1 MENSLKKNLSW
12 NTLGM
17 ISYNLAIWVFSVL
30 ILRIGG
36 ARESGYY
43 AIASSLG
50 NSFYAISLW
59 GMRSFIVS
67 DQEHHYSYFEY
78 CISRFIAIVISIL
91 LMIVVIL
98 VSHYSIDIILVLVSY
113 TLFKSAEALIE
124 LFECFA
130 QQKLVMDINAKSM
143 LIRGILYILIFF
155 ISLMLT
161 KKAYVSFSL
170 ITICSLLMLY
180 LYNYK
185 KMKNVIV
192 IGKTSDK
199 QNIMNILQ
207 KCFSIMLF
215 ELLAAAN
222 LAIPRLFYER
232 IGSTEAL
239 GIYVSIYTMVIFFQL
254 VINVL
259 IYTFAPYMA
268 KAYTEKKL
276 KEFKKYIAIVL
287 SSTICL
293 GLLAELLVYLIGQPV
308 MRIVFGSEAGSKYSY
323 LYLGIICGITL
334 AFTWLISQI
343 LVILGKNNDQIVSAI
358 VSVLI
363 CFITSYLFIDGM
375 DCNKISIVLILSNMS
390 FVISSFLMM
399 MKKNR
404 GIL

>member
-67 DQEHHYSYFEY
+67 DQEHRYSYFEY

-98 VSHYSIDIILVLVSY
+98 VSNYSIDIILVLVSY

-170 ITICSLLMLY
+170 ITICSLLILY

-185 KMKNVIV
+185 EMKNVII

-207 KCFSIMLF
+207 KCFPIMLF

-268 KAYTEKKL
+268 KAYTEKDL
-276 KEFKKYIAIVL
+276 KKFKKYILIVL
-287 SSTICL
+287 SSTIGL

-308 MRIVFGSEAGSKYSY
+308 MCIVFGSEAGSKYSY

-343 LVILGKNNDQIVSAI
+343 LVILGKNNDQIVSAV
-358 VSVLI
+358 VSVLV

-399 MKKNR
+399 IKKYR
-404 GIL
+404 SIL